1 MDHWRQLF
9 SRPLDESYMGRAEK
23 IGHIHAKIG
32 LEPTW
37 YIGAY
42 ALMLEK
48 VINHILRQGPLAALL
63 ARRLGKV
70 IGTLIKT
77 ALVDMDIALSTYFQV
92 EDERRMAVIN
102 RVGAALDSLAQGDF
116 SVRLDDLPKDY
127 QKLAEDFEAM
137 RARMAA
143 TLGDVST
150 AASSIETGSREISQ
164 ASQDL
169 SLRTEQQAAN
179 LEETTSA
186 MTEIT
191 NAVKTTAENAARV
204 NESVTKAHSEAVE
217 GGQVVREAVVA
228 MGDIEKSSQQI
239 AEIVEIIDG
248 IAFQTNLLALNAG
261 VEAARAGDAGKG
273 FAVVANEVRALSGRS
288 ADAAQNIKI
297 LIGTSS
303 ANVSRGVELVGRT
316 GVALE
321 GIVVSVGD
329 ITQQMSEIS
338 ASAEYQATS
347 LSQVNFAIAEMD
359 KMTQQNAAMV
369 EETSAAARSLAN
381 EAVHLTSSVAQFR
394 FDNVSNKVIELTDRR
409 PVLHTANVSASGK
422 VSQRSTDTLLPS
434 QANLAIN
441 ADDWTDF

>member
-1 MDHWRQLF
+1 
-9 SRPLDESYMGRAEK
+9 
-23 IGHIHAKIG
+23 
-32 LEPTW
+32 
-37 YIGAY
+37 
-42 ALMLEK
+42 
-48 VINHILRQGPLAALL
+48 
-63 ARRLGKV
+63 
-70 IGTLIKT
+70 
-77 ALVDMDIALSTYFQV
+77 
-92 EDERRMAVIN
+92 
-102 RVGAALDSLAQGDF
+102 
-116 SVRLDDLPKDY
+116 
-127 QKLAEDFEAM
+127 M

-329 ITQQMSEIS
+329 ITQQMNEIS

-369 EETSAAARSLAN
+369 EETSASARSLAN

-394 FDNVSNKVIELTDRR
+394 FDNVSNKVIELKDRR

-422 VSQRSTDTLLPS
+422 VSPRSTDTLLPS